1 VFDRR
6 GQPVQWLLGL
16 YRPDRYEMCVEL
28 ARVGGV
34 DAKVW
39 VSKAPATA
47 MQ

>member
-1 VFDRR
+1 
-6 GQPVQWLLGL
+6 VQWLLGL
-16 YRPDRYEMCVEL
+16 YRPDRYEVRIEL

-39 VSKAPATA
+39 VGSSSPAAA